1 VPACR
6 SSGIGARDADTSE
19 APLAATPWLPGSPL
33 VFGGGAACRTGDLVA
48 GGLGSPG
55 ARPRR
60 AAPGAASPSSSRGA
74 PAPGPGP
81 GASRSPAAP
90 LSAPPRFGP
99 APGPGRSL
107 CAGARPRP
115 GPPLLPAD
123 AHSYPAPAP
132 DLLVAKAWRR
142 SEIACRL
149 GYPGS
154 PFERPIGPGEAD
166 GAGLPAGTVTHGAR
180 RRRRPEISIPGPT
193 QTQSPG
199 EAEP

>member
-33 VFGGGAACRTGDLVA
+33 VFGGGAACRTGDLMA
-48 GGLGSPG
+48 GSLGSPG

-60 AAPGAASPSSSRGA
+60 AAS
-74 PAPGPGP
+74 GPH
-81 GASRSPAAP
+81 
-90 LSAPPRFGP
+90 
-99 APGPGRSL
+99 GPGRSL